1 MLKQYPNMGIATHG
15 HNDPKISV
23 STWISILLSTIIFLA
38 VGLLICGVLFVTFF
52 IKY

>member
-15 HNDPKISV
+15 HNDPKISLL
-23 STWISILLSTIIFLA
+23 TWIGISLGTIIFLA
-38 VGLLICGVLFVTFF
+38 AGLLICGVLFVTFF